1 MKIIYHCYGGAHSSV
16 VAAAVHLG
24 ELPKDSKPR
33 SEDILKCA
41 YFDEVP
47 SVKIG
52 IIHYLGKDEEGNDIY
67 NMGCG
72 NAGKIIEK
80 ALPEILNIYGIK
92 SDDLYLINTLKC
104 VNWTMRLGGYLSRSL
119 KLTRIGRPLVIMGT
133 IAAFPAI
140 VKLVEKSKEEIRAA
154 LREARSY

>member
-24 ELPKDSKPR
+24 ELPQDKKPQGG
-33 SEDILKCA
+33 DILKCA

-52 IIHYLGKDEEGNDIY
+52 IIHYLGKDNEGNEIY
-67 NMGCG
+67 NMGVG

-80 ALPEILNIYGIK
+80 VLPEILNIYGI
-92 SDDLYLINTLKC
+92 DPGELYMINTLVC
-104 VNWTMRLGGYLSRSL
+104 VNWMMRLGGFISRSL
-119 KLTRIGRPLVIMGT
+119 KLTRIGRPLVIRGT

-140 VKLVEKSKEEIRAA
+140 VKLVEKSKKEIK
-154 LREARSY
+154 ARRKAGSY